1 MQRLQTTAL
10 LFLLNAVAVV
20 AVGADEGNSA
30 AANPQDYRDVSNNV
44 SSHDWPSI
52 RGSAWNGIS
61 SESNLVDHWPKE
73 GPPVL
78 WTRELG
84 QGYSAFVAWDK
95 RVATQYQTLRGQFVS
110 CFDAN
115 TGATLWEYRY
125 DWPYD
130 PAGVYP
136 GPRATPTYDDGC
148 LYFASPAGLIGCLNA
163 DDGHLIWSVD
173 LSERFNGELTGFGY
187 ACSPTVVDD
196 KVILPVGCPDAA
208 MVALN
213 TKTGAV
219 IWQAGNYATSYAP
232 AFPVTFRGR
241 QLVIGYG
248 ENVLVGHDLQSG
260 KVLWEHKLS
269 EGYDEH
275 SS

>member
-1 MQRLQTTAL
+1 MQHLQTAAL

-20 AVGADEGNSA
+20 AVVADEGNSGDVRL
-30 AANPQDYRDVSNNV
+30 QIDRDVSDNV
-44 SSHDWPSI
+44 SNQDWPSI

-61 SESNLVDHWPKE
+61 TESNIVDHWPKE

-95 RVATQYQTLRGQFVS
+95 RVATQYQTLRGQFIS

-136 GPRATPTYDDGC
+136 GPRATPTYHEGC

-163 DDGHLIWSVD
+163 DSGRLIWSVK
-173 LSERFNGELTGFGY
+173 LSERFQGF
-187 ACSPTVVDD
+187 
-196 KVILPVGCPDAA
+196 
-208 MVALN
+208 
-213 TKTGAV
+213 
-219 IWQAGNYATSYAP
+219 AG
-232 AFPVTFRGR
+232 
-241 QLVIGYG
+241 
-248 ENVLVGHDLQSG
+248 
-260 KVLWEHKLS
+260 
-269 EGYDEH
+269 
-275 SS
+275 